1 MNFLNIFDFCI
12 FDNGFS
18 EIGTLKAPRL
28 HMCIFNHFIV
38 NEDLQQIFNTINPI
52 IQKIVSENNGS
63 KMSFNHTYVLWNL
76 KMIVNSIERNLTIR
90 IFENTGSIGY
100 IIEVYSTDFEITP
113 NLTSYIF
120 QLLKWVFSNDETKG
134 YEPLLKDFL
143 FFPNNIE
150 KRKFKII
157 PFPEMPD
164 VGIRDKPFSFE
175 DTLE

>member
-1 MNFLNIFDFCI
+1 MSFPSILNIISFPFEE
-12 FDNGFS
+12 NN
-18 EIGTLKAPRL
+18 TLKAPKINK
-28 HMCIFNHFIV
+28 CIFNHFIIDDK
-38 NEDLQQIFNTINPI
+38 NLQYIIYTINI
-52 IQKIVSENNGS
+52 WLQKIVLENKDSTILFIS
-63 KMSFNHTYVLWNL
+63 KNILWNL
-76 KMIVNSIERNLTIR
+76 KMIANSIERNLTIR